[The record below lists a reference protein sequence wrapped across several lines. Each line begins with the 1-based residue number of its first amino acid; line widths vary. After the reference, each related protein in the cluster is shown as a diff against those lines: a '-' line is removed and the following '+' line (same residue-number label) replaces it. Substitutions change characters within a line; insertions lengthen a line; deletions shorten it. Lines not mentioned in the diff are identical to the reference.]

1 MSRDHLQDRVVA
13 AVGDQYLVEAEIGR
27 GGMAVVYRA
36 LDLRLQRRVAIKV
49 LPPELSF
56 NADVRER
63 FLREAQTA
71 ARLSHPNIVPIFS
84 VDERDGIV
92 YFVMALIEGE
102 TVGQIMKRQP
112 RRPVD
117 EVQRILHGVAD
128 ALGYAHRHGVI
139 HRDVKP
145 DNILVDRASG
155 RPMVTDFGIARA
167 AAADSRLTLTGIAVG
182 TPTYMSP
189 EQAIGEREL
198 DGRSDVY
205 SLAVVGWQMLAG
217 EPPFAASNAPALL
230 MKHVSEAPR
239 PIATL
244 RPDVSPTLGG
254 ALMRAMAKK
263 PEERWRDAEAF
274 RDAIMGVGAAGAV
287 AMAYAAK
294 TGQHRAPRPVP
305 PVASDH
311 RPEPAAMWPVVPP
324 MMLPPLQMPFPAFG
338 GTREERRQW
347 QRQQQAAMR
356 AAKQQRKTDKEFDNR
371 PVAERV
377 VIFRRKLAGNAV
389 AIGTLATINLFTS
402 PEFWWFL
409 FPTAFM
415 TIDVLSKG
423 GSLWADGVKFRQLF
437 SRRSAA
443 LTSAAESPA
452 PPLPSSAEVAA
463 QLVPPE
469 VLRGPHGSS
478 LRRAVGDRQ
487 AVDEILGSLGPT
499 ERSMIPDVAP
509 TAKALLDRVA
519 GLATMLHRIDP
530 VGSARSVQ
538 EVDARLAAIAREPE
552 STERDRRRSLLEQQ
566 RRSLVE
572 LIDRERTMEAQ
583 LESAVLALQNLKLE
597 LIRLRSAGLTAH
609 LNDATSATQQARAL
623 SRDIGNAVEA
633 AEDVK
638 KL

>member
-1 MSRDHLQDRVVA
+1 MSKDHLQDRVVVA
-13 AVGDQYLVEAEIGR
+13 LGEQYLVEAEIGR

-56 NADVRER
+56 NPDVRER

-92 YFVMALIEGE
+92 YFVMALVEGE

-128 ALGYAHRHGVI
+128 ALAYAHRHGVI

-145 DNILVDRASG
+145 DNVLVDRASG

-239 PIATL
+239 AIATL
-244 RPDVSPTLGG
+244 RPDVPPALGG

-263 PEERWRDAEAF
+263 PDERWRDSEAF

-287 AMAYAAK
+287 AVAYAAK

-305 PVASDH
+305 PVVSDH
-311 RPEPAAMWPVVPP
+311 RPEPAGVWPQMPP
-324 MMLPPLQMPFPAFG
+324 MPMPFPAFG
-338 GTREERRQW
+338 SSKAERREW
-347 QRQQQAAMR
+347 QRQQQAAAR
-356 AAKQQRKTDKEFDNR
+356 AAKEQRKKEKEFDNR

-389 AIGTLATINLFTS
+389 LVGALATVNLFVS

-409 FPTAFM
+409 FPTAFA
-415 TIDVLSKG
+415 TIDTLSKG
-423 GSLWADGVKFRQLF
+423 GSLWADGVTFRQLF

-443 LTSAAESPA
+443 LASGAEAPAA
-452 PPLPSSAEVAA
+452 PLPSSTELAA

-469 VLRGPHGSS
+469 VLRGTHGTSV
-478 LRRAVGDRQ
+478 RRAASDRQ
-487 AVDEILGSLGPT
+487 AVDEILVSLGPT

-530 VGSARSVQ
+530 QGSARSIQ
-538 EVDARLAAIAREPE
+538 AVDARLAAIGGEAEG
-552 STERDRRRSLLEQQ
+552 TERERRRSLLEQQ

-572 LIDRERTMEAQ
+572 LIDRERALDSQ